1 MKDLPLAFKYNI
13 LVHSCFWPPVMFLE
27 VESVFYRFEVLLCQ
41 IPVCNAFSFK
51 LCYIK
56 VQWSCFYFSASQI
69 NILHQF
75 ANGRQKKKE
84 WLMWVAVPWLAH
96 ERNKQEQI
104 NCFLFFMFLCFPSSK
119 VFFSR
124 VLSGSQNDGISTSE
138 EHMLCQCR
146 VCCQLFLSEIT
157 EDHLLLQVS
166 LVLAQSISLVTPGS
180 SLKSWVYLERKT

>member
-1 MKDLPLAFKYNI
+1 MAYVGGSALIGTREEQTGADKLFSI
-13 LVHSCFWPPVMFLE
+13 
-27 VESVFYRFEVLLCQ
+27 FYVSL
-41 IPVCNAFSFK
+41 FSKF
-51 LCYIK
+51 
-56 VQWSCFYFSASQI
+56 Q
-69 NILHQF
+69 
-75 ANGRQKKKE
+75 
-84 WLMWVAVPWLAH
+84 
-96 ERNKQEQI
+96 
-104 NCFLFFMFLCFPSSK
+104 

-180 SLKSWVYLERKT
+180 SLKS